1 MISQSDCYQPNLI
14 TRNIKILMKRVARIT
29 LPLTLLILT
38 IAGVEWFVGWAN
50 IINGFIH
57 LSAKSFWS
65 AMGLMVFSYVLRT
78 WRIQVS
84 LAMHQHFPE
93 LFKLSLTH
101 NILNIMMPMRTGE
114 ASFPILMKS
123 QFQIPM
129 LTASLHLIMFRLL
142 DLLCLLSIGGVL
154 LLWHHSPVFSFL
166 IASLFVAVI
175 AFTEKLKHL
184 TLLILQRLHHPLA
197 NKICATL
204 SQLPTSG
211 RRYFNIA
218 MLTLISWMSKLSA
231 FVLIVIG
238 ISELSFQTALLGIVG
253 ADLSSVLPIH
263 GVAGSGTFEGA
274 FVLAAEITG
283 LGNLSSSFPALLEAS
298 VQLHVFLLGSA
309 AAIYTFSIMLAAV
322 AAVQRNR
329 NIRRKLPR

>member
-1 MISQSDCYQPNLI
+1 
-14 TRNIKILMKRVARIT
+14 MKRLAQIA
-29 LPLTLLILT
+29 LPSLLLILT
-38 IAGVEWFVGWAN
+38 IAGVEWFVGWAD
-50 IINGFIH
+50 IVNGFMH
-57 LSAKSFWS
+57 LPAKSFWS

-84 LAMHQHFPE
+84 CGIHRHFAE

-154 LLWHHSPVFSFL
+154 LLWHQSPVFSFL
-166 IASLFVAVI
+166 IALLFVAVI

-184 TLLILQRLHHPLA
+184 TLLILRRFHHPLA
-197 NKICATL
+197 VKICDTL

-231 FVLIVIG
+231 FVLIVVG
-238 ISELSFQTALLGIVG
+238 ISDLSFQTALLGIVG

-274 FVLAAEITG
+274 FILAAEITG
-283 LGNLSSSFPALLEAS
+283 LSNLSSSFPALLEAS

-309 AAIYTFSIMLAAV
+309 AAIYALSLIV
-322 AAVQRNR
+322 AALASFQK
-329 NIRRKLPR
+329 RKPAQNKVSL